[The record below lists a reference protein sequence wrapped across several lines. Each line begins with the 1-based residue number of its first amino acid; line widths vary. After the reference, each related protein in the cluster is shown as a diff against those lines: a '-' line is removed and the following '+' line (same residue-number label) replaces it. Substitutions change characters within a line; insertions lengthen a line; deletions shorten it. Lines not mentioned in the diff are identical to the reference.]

1 MARRAPSFEIFIWIE
16 QLRFI
21 RRGSVV
27 LSKAVAHWLAG
38 VMSGASLDHS
48 CLSGSGKSRKEI
60 VGQGSAADKPVMV
73 SAL

>member
-1 MARRAPSFEIFIWIE
+1 M
-16 QLRFI
+16 
-21 RRGSVV
+21 V